1 MIGHNGAPS
10 FSSDSGWVAIARS
23 MRGHPLVGFH
33 LFAKPAN
40 SARGA
45 TQPALAFID
54 LIMEC
59 QYEDGTVV
67 NGGRRMAIKRGQMV
81 GAVSWLAHRWNWT
94 PMAVRIWLD
103 KLEADMMISREI
115 PGSEGRH
122 AGAVSTVI
130 SLSNYDQFQHDVG
143 SNNKF
148 RNELSN
154 KSNNEKTTN
163 ISDGNRSEK
172 SKSATNKQQT
182 QQPIPQPI
190 PQQQYKDNKEQ
201 KEQEDNPPTPLQGG
215 VGDGFAKS
223 EVEDAKARR
232 RALNREAAQQAFVEW
247 KLFARRIG
255 LRVPRDSSFETFG
268 QKMAARMYQHADAPK
283 GIDEMLAVWR
293 LAMSMVERSKLCRG
307 MTPRK
312 FYADLKF
319 LCQPES
325 FDRLITGGYGN
336 GAAHSAP
343 PSQVDPEHD
352 ERQRQEREAIEQ
364 RLAAEGWHIPNQGVT
379 RE

>member
-10 FSSDSGWVAIARS
+10 FSSDAGWVAIARS
-23 MRGHPLVGFH
+23 MRAHPLVGFH

-40 SARGA
+40 PSKGA
-45 TQPALAFID
+45 VQPALAFID

-130 SLSNYDQFQHDVG
+130 SLCNYDQFQHDAGV
-143 SNNKF
+143 NNKY
-148 RNELSN
+148 RNELHN

-163 ISDGNRSEK
+163 ASCGNYSEK
-172 SKSATNKQQT
+172 QASATNKQLT

-190 PQQQYKDNKEQ
+190 SQQQYKDNKET

-215 VGDGFAKS
+215 LASGFAFQLN
-223 EVEDAKARR
+223 DAKSRR
-232 RALNREAAQQAFVEW
+232 RAMNREAALQAFVEW
-247 KLFARRIG
+247 KAFTKRIG

-268 QKMAARMYQHADAPK
+268 QKMAARMYQHADNPK
-283 GIDEMLAVWR
+283 GIDEMLVVWR
-293 LAMSMVERSKLCRG
+293 LAMSMIERSKLCRG
-307 MTPRK
+307 MTSRK
-312 FYADLKF
+312 WYADLKF
-319 LCQPES
+319 MCQPES

-336 GAAHSAP
+336 GAHAP
-343 PSQVDPEHD
+343 APEPNAGADSEHESQLELI
-352 ERQRQEREAIEQ
+352 RQQREQER
-364 RLAAEGWHIPNQGVT
+364 AAHDRN
-379 RE
+379 